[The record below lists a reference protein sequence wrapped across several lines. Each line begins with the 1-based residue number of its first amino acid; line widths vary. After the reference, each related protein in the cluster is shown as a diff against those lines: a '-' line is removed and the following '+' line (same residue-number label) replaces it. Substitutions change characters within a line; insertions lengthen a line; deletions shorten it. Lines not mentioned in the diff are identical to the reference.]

1 MRPIVIDSGE
11 AKKKLAT
18 TLGAEVFLDFKEE
31 TDIASRIKEIADGL
45 GANGVIVTAWQTYKG
60 TYAPHPYNPLSSPPP
75 LLFFTYA
82 SLTPSHRRSILHRR
96 SSQRQNR
103 MYRSPTS
110 RSKHHR
116 GSAAI
121 VVRAE
126 KINRHWLSR
135 GDSTRYSFCTQLCQ
149 TGIVETYC

>member
-60 TYAPHPYNPLSSPPP
+60 TYATHPYNPPPP
-75 LLFFTYA
+75 FF
-82 SLTPSHRRSILHRR
+82 SLPTPH
-96 SSQRQNR
+96 
-103 MYRSPTS
+103 
-110 RSKHHR
+110 
-116 GSAAI
+116 
-121 VVRAE
+121 
-126 KINRHWLSR
+126 
-135 GDSTRYSFCTQLCQ
+135 
-149 TGIVETYC
+149 